1 MWFTTI
7 KGFFKSHKV
16 VTFIAIISLVVS
28 ILIDVIFSS
37 SPELFNKGDEVSKL
51 ISNSALTFFNGY
63 VFYMVIACLKNHDDL
78 LFKKVYSDRILKI
91 IMENSKSFF
100 NILSN
105 HKIKCS
111 IPSDEDLEKFLINF
125 SINDDVAMQTCDIR
139 DIRTAKK
146 LNAYEF
152 VFDIYPAKIH
162 EFINTSQYFLNYIDP
177 RIGVSVI
184 ELYNSELFKMLTN
197 SDQTTKLIFKHNNEQ
212 SPYFIFKRILQ
223 DYRNCVSKIEN
234 EYASIYESFK

>member
-7 KGFFKSHKV
+7 KGFFNSHKV

-37 SPELFNKGDEVSKL
+37 SPELFDKGDEVSKL

-63 VFYMVIACLKNHDDL
+63 VFYMVIACLKNYDDL
-78 LFKKVYSDRILKI
+78 LFKKTYSDRIMKM

-105 HKIKCS
+105 HKIKFS
-111 IPSDEDLEKFLINF
+111 IPSDEYLESFLVSF
-125 SINDDVAMQTCDIR
+125 SIYDDVAMQTSDIR
-139 DIRTAKK
+139 DVRTAKN

-152 VFDIYPAKIH
+152 LFNIYPARIH
-162 EFINTSQYFLNYIDP
+162 EFINTSQYFLSYIDP

-184 ELYNSELFKMLTN
+184 ELYNCELFKMLTN
-197 SDQTTKLIFKHNNEQ
+197 SDQTTKLIFKYNKEQ
-212 SPYFIFKRILQ
+212 PAYFIFKRMLQ
-223 DYRNCVSKIEN
+223 DYRNCVSKISS
-234 EYASIYESFK
+234 EYTSIYGTLR

>member
-7 KGFFKSHKV
+7 KGFLNSHKV

-37 SPELFNKGDEVSKL
+37 SPELFDKGDEISKL

-63 VFYMVIACLKNHDDL
+63 VFYMVIACLKNYDDL
-78 LFKKVYSDRILKI
+78 LFKKVYSDRIVKM
-91 IMENSKSFF
+91 IMGNSTSFF

-111 IPSDEDLEKFLINF
+111 IPSDEDLENFLVSF
-125 SINDDVAMQTCDIR
+125 SINDDVAMQTGDVK
-139 DIRTAKK
+139 DVRTAKT

-184 ELYNSELFKMLTN
+184 ELYNSDLFKMLTN
-197 SDQTTKLIFKHNNEQ
+197 SDQTTKLIFKHNKEQ
-212 SPYFIFKRILQ
+212 SAYFIFKKILQ
-223 DYRNCVSKIEN
+223 DYRNCVSKISN
-234 EYASIYESFK
+234 EYASIYGPLR